1 METTILERLKP
12 HDLRTGL
19 HARPSGV
26 AIPPDWTIDMT
37 HIRLARAD
45 EIDRVRDI
53 ERISATRFLGTYR
66 AELADDEP
74 TDAATLAARI
84 GADGLLVATD
94 ADAPV
99 AFVMF
104 RLVEGCA
111 YIEQID
117 VLPSH
122 ARRGVGAG
130 LLDAVAD
137 LARARGWPALTLSTF
152 KDVPFN
158 APYYARLGFAEVE
171 VLTPGMLEIRAEHEA
186 RGLDETARVFM
197 RREV

>member
-1 METTILERLKP
+1 MI
-12 HDLRTGL
+12 
-19 HARPSGV
+19 
-26 AIPPDWTIDMT
+26 
-37 HIRLARAD
+37 HIRPARAD
-45 EIDRVRDI
+45 EIDRVRQI
-53 ERISATRFLGTYR
+53 ERASATRFLGTDLTW
-66 AELADDEP
+66 LADDEP

-84 GADGLLVATD
+84 GEGGLLIAAD
-94 ADAPV
+94 ADVAV

-104 RLVEGCA
+104 REAEGYA
-111 YIEQID
+111 YVEQID

-122 ARRGVGAG
+122 ARLRIGAA
-130 LLDAVAD
+130 LLDAVASV
-137 LARARGWPALTLSTF
+137 ARVRGWSALTLSTF

-171 VLTPGMLEIRAEHEA
+171 TLTPGMAQIRAEHEA

>member
-1 METTILERLKP
+1 
-12 HDLRTGL
+12 
-19 HARPSGV
+19 
-26 AIPPDWTIDMT
+26 MT
-37 HIRLARAD
+37 HIRPARAD
-45 EIDRVRDI
+45 EIDRVREI
-53 ERISATRFLGTYR
+53 ERISASRFLGTDR

-74 TDAATLAARI
+74 TDAETLGARI
-84 GADGLLVATD
+84 GAGGLLVAAD
-94 ADAPV
+94 AEAPV

-104 RLVEGCA
+104 REVEGCA
-111 YIEQID
+111 YVEQID

-122 ARRGVGAG
+122 ARRGIGAD
-130 LLDAVAD
+130 LLQAVAE

-158 APYYARLGFAEVE
+158 APYYARLGFVEVG

>member
-1 METTILERLKP
+1 
-12 HDLRTGL
+12 
-19 HARPSGV
+19 
-26 AIPPDWTIDMT
+26 MT
-37 HIRLARAD
+37 HIRPARAD
-45 EIDRVRDI
+45 EIERVRDI
-53 ERISATRFLGTYR
+53 ERISASRFLGTDR

-84 GADGLLVATD
+84 GQGGLLVAVD
-94 ADAPV
+94 AQVPA

-104 RLVEGCA
+104 REVEGCA
-111 YIEQID
+111 YVEQID

-122 ARRGVGAG
+122 ARRGIGAD
-130 LLDAVAD
+130 LLEAVAK

-158 APYYARLGFAEVE
+158 APYYARLGFEEVGA
-171 VLTPGMLEIRAEHEA
+171 LTPGMSEIRAEHEA
-186 RGLDETARVFM
+186 RGLDETTRVFM